1 LREGQRRFAEME
13 PVEIGAV
20 ARLVRPHAERRP
32 GIALGEMLADGRRL
46 RHPRVA
52 VDHERDGAERV
63 ELEVVARK
71 IARRKRQ
78 HLEAIR
84 NADFLERP

>member
-1 LREGQRRFAEME
+1 MAAE
-13 PVEIGAV
+13 
-20 ARLVRPHAERRP
+20 
-32 GIALGEMLADGRRL
+32 L
-46 RHPRVA
+46 RHSRVA